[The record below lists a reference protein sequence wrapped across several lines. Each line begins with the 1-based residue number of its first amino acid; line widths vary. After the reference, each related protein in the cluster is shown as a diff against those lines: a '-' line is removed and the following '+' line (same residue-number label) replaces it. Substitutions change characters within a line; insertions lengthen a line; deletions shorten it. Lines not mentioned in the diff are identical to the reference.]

1 MDAVVRRLPQRHGH
15 SSRRPVDAISSTDFN
30 GRGSRRHQDYAI
42 CDHPLCVLAIQLAA
56 LEKILHWPGLHWPGL
71 ALPGPGFSVGSSV
84 WIDSGRRRLITV
96 LGDGWGS
103 PEDSVSLLEVRETNM
118 ARTDARPHA
127 DE

>member
-30 GRGSRRHQDYAI
+30 GRGSRRHQYHAI
-42 CDHPLCVLAIQLAA
+42 CCDSPGVLAIQLAA

-103 PEDSVSLLEVRETNM
+103 PEDSVSLLEVREANV
-118 ARTDARPHA
+118 ARTNACPQS